1 MFDGATS
8 GDNNDTWCDNEK
20 RHPWQDIDHALRELA
35 RSRSAL
41 DADEA
46 RLLCIAARDE
56 IWRQLGKG
64 SFFEYLEEVLGH
76 SPRNG
81 RERVRVARVLDEPPD
96 LADALAT
103 GKLHWSAVR
112 EITRVA
118 TPATVDKWLAAAR
131 GKNLREVEQAVAGHA
146 KGDEPD
152 DPPDP
157 DLMTQT
163 VRLELLPANV
173 ALLRRAQQKL
183 ADDQGGA
190 VDDNALVAVTCTAY
204 LEGGGSDESGRAK
217 FQILTVVCPSC
228 ERGEHEAAGRRYPV
242 DCPDRASAETRAQ
255 RSSSEHEAG
264 RATQD

>member
-118 TPATVDKWLAAAR
+118 TPATVGKWLAAAD
-131 GKNLREVEQAVAGHA
+131 GKNLREIEQAVAGHA

-157 DLMTQT
+157 DLITQT
-163 VRLELLPANV
+163 VSLDLLPANI

-183 ADDQGGA
+183 ADERGESP
-190 VDDNALVAVTCTAY
+190 DDNAFVDATCTAY
-204 LEGGGSDESGRAK
+204 LEGGGSDGSGRAK
-217 FQILTVVCPSC
+217 FQILTVVCPAC
-228 ERGEHEAAGRRYPV
+228 DRAEHEAARRRYPI
-242 DCPDRASAETRAQ
+242 DDADRARAECDAQ
-255 RSSSEHEAG
+255 RIRSHREAG
-264 RATQD
+264 R